1 MSYKSTR
8 LLVEA
13 INKEMTVVRKAI
25 MARADASSSDATE
38 AMNDLRK
45 LVGEL
50 AERAGRT
57 AVDDLPELPPAEYV
71 AAMKPIVANYHRLLV
86 ARDLLPAC
94 LCEDTQASACVVI
107 LIGDGKTLV
116 RAAHDQSR
124 PEMALAVE
132 AIIANLDGSM
142 KQIVND
148 GAAVLENLQRG
159 EPVIEKPKVDHPKRI
174 RYLGQTT
181 AEDFDRN
188 MRADF
193 VVVDDYVIKDC
204 DGNFPRLA
212 TQEEIDSCI
221 LIGDPGS
228 GVGMGDLDEPGA

>member
-1 MSYKSTR
+1 MAGYKSTR

-13 INKEMTVVRKAI
+13 INKEMTVVHKAI

-71 AAMKPIVANYHRLLV
+71 TAMKPLVANYHRLLV

-132 AIIANLDGSM
+132 AIIANLDGGM
-142 KQIVND
+142 KQIVDD
-148 GAAVLENLQRG
+148 GAAAVEKAVGAEPTVDISPTRG
-159 EPVIEKPKVDHPKRI
+159 EMEMND
-174 RYLGQTT
+174 
-181 AEDFDRN
+181 ED
-188 MRADF
+188 
-193 VVVDDYVIKDC
+193 
-204 DGNFPRLA
+204 GW
-212 TQEEIDSCI
+212 
-221 LIGDPGS
+221 G
-228 GVGMGDLDEPGA
+228 